1 MKDFVDELKG
11 FVDRNLT
18 LINLVIAVCC
28 LVSYEVTMYSLAYWT
43 NWSDSAGAYGGVL
56 DYRFLGIS
64 TIFHVTGQN
73 LQGQALFA
81 FPDVTSYLLVALII
95 LNFAALRAHWEPEA
109 SKFGKLEGLYTSLI
123 LGPICILAY
132 VLGTMM
138 FIVGFLKPW
147 NTSLGGVL
155 TYSFALGYSVYHV
168 TSGHLESM
176 GTGWGLDFTSWLLF
190 LIIIL
195 NLIATATERWS
206 KRQN

>member
-1 MKDFVDELKG
+1 LRDFGDRLKD

-18 LINLVIAVCC
+18 LISLAIAVCC

-43 NWSDSAGAYGGVL
+43 SWSDSAGAYGGVL

-81 FPDVTSYLLVALII
+81 FPDFTSYLLIALII
-95 LNFAALRAHWEPEA
+95 LNLLVLRANWEAYPEIPPRGVAEA
-109 SKFGKLEGLYTSLI
+109 SIAIAL
-123 LGPICILAY
+123 ICILAY
-132 VLGTMM
+132 AWGTMM
-138 FIVGFLKPW
+138 DIVGLLTPSH
-147 NTSLGGVL
+147 NSPGGVFS
-155 TYSFALGYSVYHV
+155 YSFPVGASVYHV

-176 GTGWGLDFTSWLLF
+176 GVGWSLDFTVWLLF
-190 LIIIL
+190 IIIIL
-195 NLIATATERWS
+195 NLITTATTRRS